1 MFLFVFNEHF
11 LILLVCFLQE
21 VGEKRS
27 SDELG
32 EKHEVARKRVKMRD
46 LDDVIQS
53 EGNSCKSSNFL
64 SFRF

>member
-1 MFLFVFNEHF
+1 M
-11 LILLVCFLQE
+11 CFFQE